1 MAITVPVAHDF
12 ICPWCYV
19 ALLQKKRLEAE
30 FEVHVEWKSYELWPE
45 NLEWPEST
53 PAPPPPANRPPV
65 PSRLDFILYADG
77 IQLPNVKRPSR
88 IRSFNAHQAAEF
100 AKSVGVGD
108 EYIEILYRA
117 FWERGENINELEVLK
132 RLATGVV
139 DDLAGLENAIQTRQF
154 HDNVVLF
161 DDDAYNSGIYNVPT
175 FLVGDQRLAEQPYV
189 VLREAVSKIA
199 PPKSSNSA

>member
-30 FEVHVEWKSYELWPE
+30 FDVHVEWRAYELWPE
-45 NLEWPEST
+45 SLDWPEST
-53 PAPPPPANRPPV
+53 PPPTPPSNRPPV

-77 IQLPNVKRPSR
+77 VQIPKVARPPR

-108 EYIEILYRA
+108 AYIEIIYRA
-117 FWERGENINELEVLK
+117 FWERGENINETEVLL
-132 RLATGVV
+132 RLAEGIIE
-139 DDLAGLENAIQTRQF
+139 DLPGLQHAIQTRQF
-154 HDNVVLF
+154 DDNVVLF

-175 FLVGDQRLAEQPYV
+175 YFVGDERLAEQPYV
-189 VLREAVSKIA
+189 VLRDAVAKIA
-199 PPKSSNSA
+199 PLKSSNSA

>member
-19 ALLQKKRLEAE
+19 ALLQKIRLEAE
-30 FEVHVEWKSYELWPE
+30 FDVHVDWKAYELWPE
-45 NLEWPEST
+45 ALEWPAAQPPT
-53 PAPPPPANRPPV
+53 PPPANKPPV

-77 IQLPNVKRPSR
+77 IQIPKVERPSR
-88 IRSFNAHQAAEF
+88 IRSFNTHQAAEF

-108 EYIEILYRA
+108 QFIEVLYRA
-117 FWERGENINELEVLK
+117 FWERGENINEIDVIK
-132 RLATGVV
+132 QLATGVV
-139 DDLAGLENAIQTRQF
+139 DDLAGLEHAITTRQF
-154 HDNVVLF
+154 HNQVVLF

-175 FLVGDQRLAEQPYV
+175 YFVGDERLAEQPYV
-189 VLREAVSKIA
+189 VLRDAVAKIA